1 MMNEHCECGIIQDLL
16 PLYLDHVCS
25 EESKQLV
32 EQHLKNCPVC
42 QAITEQIKKTEID
55 ESLKTE
61 TENVV
66 TRHNKKL
73 KERILEKAVYIDA
86 IVNVLLILGSIRGI
100 WAAMIFQP
108 FLLLMFLIWEI
119 VYIVL
124 RHMKKIPFI
133 SEKIAYVSIFI
144 KIIIMAALLFAG
156 AIVGFSEIA
165 SILSESA
172 AR

>member
-1 MMNEHCECGIIQDLL
+1 MTNKHCECGIIQDLL

-25 EESKQLV
+25 EESRQLV
-32 EQHLKNCPVC
+32 EQHLKNCPAC
-42 QAITEQIKKTEID
+42 QTAVEQIKKSEID

-61 TENVV
+61 TENVIK
-66 TRHNKKL
+66 RHNQKI
-73 KERILEKAVYIDA
+73 KERILERAVYIDA
-86 IVNVLLILGSIRGI
+86 AVNVLLILGSIRGI

-119 VYIVL
+119 VYMVL
-124 RHMKKIPFI
+124 RHKKKTPFI
-133 SEKIAYVSIFI
+133 SEKVAYVSIFI

-156 AIVGFSEIA
+156 AIVGFSDIA
-165 SILSESA
+165 SILSASA